1 MRQQRQFLIHDGNR
15 ARIDMRGNGRAE
27 ILSVEFERAAKAAPG
42 SARYSYVWA
51 VALDSVGQTSR
62 AIEVLS
68 AAEKAHGGN
77 REILEALMSFHAKAG
92 HRDAAASYERKLQNR
107 TGPSPNPPE

>member
-1 MRQQRQFLIHDGNR
+1 MAPGDAGLHHSLGLALVRQKRVSEAL
-15 ARIDMRGNGRAE
+15 
-27 ILSVEFERAAKAAPG
+27 VEFERAAKAAPG

-92 HRDAAASYERKLQNR
+92 HRDAAALYAKKLQDL
-107 TGPSPNPPE
+107 TGPSPNSPE